1 MRFTKFLKKIN
12 RSQWSWALADWANS
26 AYTTTVIAVFF
37 PIFFKLYWAK
47 DIPHHESTFYLGM
60 VNSFTS
66 FVLLISAPLLGAVA
80 DLAGTKK
87 KYLFIST
94 AVGGL
99 GLLPFYFLEEG
110 WAFWALLFFTIS
122 NLGYWASNVFYDAL
136 LVDVAKEAEMSPL
149 SAIGYSL
156 GYLGGGVLLVLNAF
170 AVQSPETFGFSD
182 KALAVKWSFISV
194 CVWWFLFSI
203 PLFLFVEE
211 KKQTP
216 RKVTIWGVINEL
228 KKTMGHFYK
237 EKRLFWFL
245 LAYIFYIDG
254 VNTIIKMA
262 ADFALNIGMD
272 SGDLIKAI
280 ILVQFIGF
288 PATLFF
294 AWVSKL
300 RGDLFVIY
308 TGLAVYTG
316 ITIYSAFVSTPAE
329 FYALACG
336 IGLMQGGLQAMS
348 RSHFGKMVP
357 AKRSGEFF
365 GIYNMVGKFSAVLG
379 PLAMAVISLL
389 SGSARASLFVV
400 IVFFLIGAFF
410 LRKSVRADIKTA

>member
-1 MRFTKFLKKIN
+1 MTFLKKIN

-47 DIPHHESTFYLGM
+47 DIPHHESTFYLGI

-66 FVLLISAPLLGAVA
+66 FVLLICAPLLGAIA

-87 KYLFIST
+87 KYLFLST
-94 AVGGL
+94 AIGGL
-99 GLLPFYFLEEG
+99 GLVPFYFIEEG

-136 LVDVAKEAEMSPL
+136 LVDVAKETEMSPL

-156 GYLGGGVLLVLNAF
+156 GYLGGGVLLIINAL
-170 AVQSPETFGFSD
+170 AVNSPQTFGLSD
-182 KALAVKWSFISV
+182 KAMAVKWSFISV

-203 PLFLFVEE
+203 PLFVFVEE
-211 KKQTP
+211 KKQTA
-216 RKVTIWGVINEL
+216 RQVTIKGIIAEL
-228 KKTMGHFYK
+228 RKTFRHLYQQK
-237 EKRLFWFL
+237 SVFWFL

-262 ADFALNIGMD
+262 ADFALNIGME
-272 SGDLIKAI
+272 SGDLIQAI

-288 PATLFF
+288 PATLLF
-294 AWVSKL
+294 AWIAKL

-308 TGLAVYTG
+308 TGLTIYTG
-316 ITIYSAFVSTPAE
+316 ITIYSTFVSTPTE
-329 FYALACG
+329 FYILACAL
-336 IGLMQGGLQAMS
+336 GLTQGGLQAMS
-348 RSHFGKMVP
+348 RSYFGKMVP
-357 AKRSGEFF
+357 DNRSGEFF

-379 PLAMAVISLL
+379 PLAMAFISLL
-389 SGSARASLFVV
+389 TASARASLFVV
-400 IVFFLIGAFF
+400 IIFFVIGAFF
-410 LRKSVRADIKTA
+410 LRKSVHAAIKTP